1 MGVVSFIFPYLLID
15 FLLKQFFITFM
26 HFTTAIFYCIYFFSF
41 TIFFIVKFHLL
52 IFPILFLFLFLVL
65 RVLRVIRIFRALRP
79 LKALRYFKGIVIFI
93 ESLAMSF
100 DILLITTGM
109 FLTAMVAIAFLT
121 NSFIG
126 DLLLNRCIPRTF
138 VDSNGMMQLYANSTA
153 RDNPNYKAYGVDY
166 FFSSYNLDYCKDL

>member
-1 MGVVSFIFPYLLID
+1 MKMHYCMKFYL
-15 FLLKQFFITFM
+15 
-26 HFTTAIFYCIYFFSF
+26 F
-41 TIFFIVKFHLL
+41 TINQQLQIL
-52 IFPILFLFLFLVL
+52 IFHSYLFPTVL
-65 RVLRVIRIFRALRP
+65 RVLRVIRIFRAIRP

-138 VDSNGMMQLYANSTA
+138 VDSNGLMQLYENSTA
-153 RDNPNYKAYGVDY
+153 RNNPNFKAYGVDY

>member
-1 MGVVSFIFPYLLID
+1 MYSYV
-15 FLLKQFFITFM
+15 
-26 HFTTAIFYCIYFFSF
+26 FS
-41 TIFFIVKFHLL
+41 
-52 IFPILFLFLFLVL
+52 PVL

-126 DLLLNRCIPRTF
+126 DLLLNRCTPRTF
-138 VDSNGMMQLYANSTA
+138 TDSNGLKQLYANSTA
-153 RDNPNYKAYGVDY
+153 RLNPNYKAYGVDY